1 MTGPSLPR
9 RRLLSALGAGTVGI
23 GALGLG
29 ALGLAGCTRTGRGP
43 DPSAAGSPPA
53 GPSAAGAPTP
63 PPITGPAVDPT
74 PELLD
79 HPAEVVEPGT
89 LRLPLEMTV
98 MIVVAPGWTG
108 APQQLDGIFL
118 GHRTVEDAVHHTAV
132 HEDGRLLWTAA
143 RPLGAEATVLTRG
156 PDGAALAV
164 LADRDEGGSTTLTAL
179 DLRTARTVWG
189 PVPVPAQPL
198 GPGLLVTGADGGSRT
213 LLDPATGEVAH
224 SESQPAGI
232 RLLAEHLG
240 TALLLDGTELIA
252 HDLARAEDRWRLS
265 LPAGLDP
272 ATAALRAPLDTTTD
286 LAVLASGAT
295 GVLLDLARGTVRAE
309 DVTAAAHDHA
319 MDCTVVVSGTT
330 VRGLASDGTEQW
342 RHRDP
347 EQLVLRSAGERLA
360 YAQRPEEGSLV
371 VLDTGQGRMVDPY
384 DVDLTGPLA
393 VPELFSAE
401 AATSAHV
408 ERDRY
413 LVTTTLDEGYGLR
426 G

>member
-9 RRLLSALGAGTVGI
+9 RRVLGALGAGAV
-23 GALGLG
+23 GLG
-29 ALGLAGCTRTGRGP
+29 ALGLTGCTRTGRDA
-43 DPSAAGSPPA
+43 DPSAAGSPAA
-53 GPSAAGAPTP
+53 GPSAGAPTP
-63 PPITGPAVDPT
+63 PAITGPAVDPT
-74 PELLD
+74 PTLLD
-79 HPAEVVEPGT
+79 RPAEVVEPGT

-98 MIVVAPGWTG
+98 MIVVDPGWTA

-118 GHRTVEDAVHHTAV
+118 GHRTGEDAVHHTAV
-132 HEDGRLLWTAA
+132 REDGQELWTAA
-143 RPLGAEATVLTRG
+143 RPLGAETAVLTRS
-156 PDGAALAV
+156 PDGTALAV
-164 LADRDEGGSTTLTAL
+164 LADRDGTGTTTLTAL
-179 DLRTARTVWG
+179 DLRTAETVWG
-189 PVPVPAQPL
+189 PVPVPAAPL
-198 GPGLLVTGADGGSRT
+198 GPGLLVTAADGTART
-213 LLDPATGEVAH
+213 LLDPATGETALA
-224 SESQPAGI
+224 EAELGGT

-240 TALLLDGTELIA
+240 TALLLDGTGLVA
-252 HDLARAEDRWRLS
+252 RDLARREDRWRLP

-286 LAVLASGAT
+286 LAVLTGGGT

-347 EQLVLRSAGERLA
+347 EPLVLRSAGERLA
-360 YAQRPEEGSLV
+360 YAQRPEEGTLV

-393 VPELFSAE
+393 VPELFSAD
-401 AATSAHV
+401 AATSVHV
-408 ERDRY
+408 EQDRY